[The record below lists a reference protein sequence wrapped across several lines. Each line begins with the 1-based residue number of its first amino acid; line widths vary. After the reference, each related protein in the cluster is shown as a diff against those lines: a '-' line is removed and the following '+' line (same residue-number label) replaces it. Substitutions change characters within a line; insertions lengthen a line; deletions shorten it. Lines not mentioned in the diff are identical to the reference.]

1 MATFKKPVPFLNEK
15 QATIINTL
23 AAENQTEHIQVLNDI
38 LKIFQ
43 KKKNIQKITDFNKSI
58 DIYSF
63 LQNEL
68 NS

>member
-15 QATIINTL
+15 QATIIITL